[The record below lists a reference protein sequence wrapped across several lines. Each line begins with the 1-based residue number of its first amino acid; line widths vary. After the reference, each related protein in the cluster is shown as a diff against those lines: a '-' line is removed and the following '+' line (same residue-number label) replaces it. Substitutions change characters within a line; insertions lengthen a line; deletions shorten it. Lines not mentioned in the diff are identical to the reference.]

1 MKPKHNHE
9 TKRHPHLPSSVDI
22 SFQDHTNFISFVFHW
37 LVGGWPTP
45 LKNMKVN
52 EKDYIYYG
60 QKKMFETANQLVKH
74 IFRRIHITW
83 LLYPITWYRRKPT
96 HEAICYQYHHF
107 SISIDNIKQ
116 DRNHTYIIT
125 TILVEDFTFSIPPFD
140 DFPLFSHW
148 NFIKVWDFYLF
159 WWVFGG
165 FSVVFHTFFG
175 GPSTFPRCRAFVP
188 RP

>member
-1 MKPKHNHE
+1 
-9 TKRHPHLPSSVDI
+9 
-22 SFQDHTNFISFVFHW
+22 
-37 LVGGWPTP
+37 
-45 LKNMKVN
+45 
-52 EKDYIYYG
+52 
-60 QKKMFETANQLVKH
+60 MFETANQLVKH

-116 DRNHTYIIT
+116 DRKHTYIIT

-140 DFPLFSHW
+140 DFPPFFLNW
-148 NFIKVWDFYLF
+148 YFIKIWDFYLF

-188 RP
+188 RPSRPQTSTCRSRRNRTLQGKNGATLF